1 MQMKAWG
8 TVQSAAAGSRAG
20 LGPSFPPRTGVPN
33 TRQQV
38 GRPVVS
44 GLLGYTAVLVVLASP
59 GLFLGV
65 SHLHLP
71 DLPPLGRL
79 GRALCK
85 EQRAGKT
92 QAGSLQPRPHP
103 VALPGQGLQA
113 NKGLRGS
120 EGSPPGCWHP
130 LFLSLHGAQ
139 GERRQLV
146 LAGGL
151 NAAPCYSLRRNFY
164 CKTTN

>member
-1 MQMKAWG
+1 MKAWG

-20 LGPSFPPRTGVPN
+20 LGPSFPPRNGVPN
-33 TRQQV
+33 TGQQV
-38 GRPVVS
+38 GNPGVS
-44 GLLGYTAVLVVLASP
+44 RLLGYTAVLVVLASP

-65 SHLHLP
+65 SHPCFP

-79 GRALCK
+79 GWALRK

-92 QAGSLQPRPHP
+92 QAGVPL
-103 VALPGQGLQA
+103 ALSPSSGSPCWGLQA
-113 NKGLRGS
+113 NQGLRGS
-120 EGSPPGCWHP
+120 EGSPLCCWHS
-130 LFLSLHGAQ
+130 LFLSAHGAR
-139 GERRQLV
+139 GERRQVV

-151 NAAPCYSLRRNFY
+151 NVAPCYSLGRNLY